1 MDYEEKWIRVHDV
14 DIGHIEMCDNFSEV
28 LNDWDIDVEY
38 QQDKEG
44 SLYVTIN
51 KRESNETSI

>member
-14 DIGHIEMCDNFSEV
+14 DMGHIEMLQNFSEV
-28 LNDWDIDVEY
+28 LDDFNIAVEY
-38 QQDKEG
+38 EQNEEDG
-44 SLYVTIN
+44 LYITIN